1 MKKIF
6 ILAFTVFAVIISGCQ
21 TGEGGNPD
29 TVLTNF
35 FNALSKKDIP
45 TAKKYAT
52 QDSDGMLSM
61 MEMGMK
67 MSGNMQN
74 DHTDK
79 MFEMLQNAEL
89 GTPVI
94 KGDEATIKVTDK
106 KSGESTNFLLKK
118 ESGDWKVAF
127 DMTTLSEMGRQK
139 MEEHGMDL
147 NNMNRDS
154 LNAAMPDLK
163 EKMDS
168 IKKLMD
174 SAMKNK

>member
-1 MKKIF
+1 MKKFF
-6 ILAFTVFAVIISGCQ
+6 ILALTVFAVIISGCQ
-21 TGEGGNPD
+21 TGEGGNPN

-35 FNALSKKDIP
+35 FNALSKKDI
-45 TAKKYAT
+45 TSAKKYAT
-52 QDSDGMLSM
+52 KDSDGMLSM

-74 DHTDK
+74 NHTDK
-79 MFEMLQNAEL
+79 MFEILQNVEME
-89 GTPVI
+89 TPVM

-127 DMTTLSEMGRQK
+127 DMTTLSEMGREK
-139 MEEHGMDL
+139 MQEHGMDL
-147 NNMNRDS
+147 KNMDRDS

-163 EKMDS
+163 EKMDT

-174 SAMKNK
+174 SVMKNK